1 MMSHKTW
8 AGTALVLFTLS
19 GCAAE
24 RAVQAPTPPPPA
36 AAPAD
41 AAVGAPQTEEQKT
54 FYALGA
60 VMGRQVQVFK
70 ISPEELAYLQAG
82 LKSQVLGQEP
92 AVELEVYGPKLQELA
107 RTRSEASALE
117 AKQKSQSFL
126 DAAAREP
133 GAVRTESGLIY
144 KDLTVGSGASPMA
157 SDIVTVNYRGTLPDG
172 KEFDSSYKRGEP
184 AQFPLDGVIKCWTE
198 GVAKMKVG
206 GKARFVCPSDL
217 AYGDRGTPGIPG
229 GSALVFEVELMDV
242 QKAPPPEPPPAP
254 EPTPAPEPAPKAA
267 PKPKRLPPAP
277 PKPKP

>member
-1 MMSHKTW
+1 MTSRKSW

-24 RAVQAPTPPPPA
+24 RAAQAPTPPPPA

-54 FYALGA
+54 FYALGSTL
-60 VMGRQVQVFK
+60 GRQIQVFNM
-70 ISPEELAYLQAG
+70 SPEDLAYMQAG
-82 LKSQVLGQEP
+82 LSAEVLGKEP
-92 AVELEVYGPKLQELA
+92 AVDVRSYGPLIVELA
-107 RTRSEASALE
+107 RNRSEARAAEAKKKSQPFLE
-117 AKQKSQSFL
+117 A
-126 DAAAREP
+126 AAQEP

-144 KDLTVGSGASPMA
+144 KDLTVGSGASPTA
-157 SDIVTVNYRGTLPDG
+157 SDTVTVHYRGTLPDG
-172 KEFDSSYKRGEP
+172 KEFDSSYTRNEP

-206 GKARFVCPSDL
+206 GKAKLVCPSDL

-229 GSALVFEVELMDV
+229 GSALVFEVELVDV
-242 QKAPPPEPPPAP
+242 RKAPPPEPPPAP
-254 EPTPAPEPAPKAA
+254 EPA